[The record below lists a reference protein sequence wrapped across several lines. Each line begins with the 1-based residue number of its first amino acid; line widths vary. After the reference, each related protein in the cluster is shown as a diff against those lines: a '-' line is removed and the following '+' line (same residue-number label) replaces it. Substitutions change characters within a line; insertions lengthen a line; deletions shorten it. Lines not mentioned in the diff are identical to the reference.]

1 MICPPK
7 FGERHRSQTPDLTP
21 IPHLYHTLVGALLVG
36 ILNIIICE
44 SANTNVC
51 GGNDCCLDGTSG
63 GGYLKCG
70 HGKFLINSNLDITN
84 KSVRPFL
91 FTISNNSLYQ
101 K

>member
-1 MICPPK
+1 MRI
-7 FGERHRSQTPDLTP
+7 
-21 IPHLYHTLVGALLVG
+21 IVVGALLVG
-36 ILNIIICE
+36 IFNINICE
-44 SANTNVC
+44 SANTNIC

-91 FTISNNSLYQ
+91 FTISNYSLISNVIFSVNPQ
-101 K
+101 NGSWV

>member
-1 MICPPK
+1 MRTI
-7 FGERHRSQTPDLTP
+7 
-21 IPHLYHTLVGALLVG
+21 IVGALLVG

-70 HGKFLINSNLDITN
+70 HGKFLITQILI
-84 KSVRPFL
+84 
-91 FTISNNSLYQ
+91 
-101 K
+101 